1 MAKFNRNE
9 FKEYLLFGKSKN
21 CSDLVYS
28 ILNTLHHICN
38 SGYWYCYC
46 QHRTS
51 TCQMCKIPKIF
62 SNFVNDVDNN
72 IFDYNFLFF
81 YYTKLVNELLKLIDH
96 GRKDC
101 IECFQG
107 EYVFGGIDYHAG
119 TSWSVPL
126 SESIQYQE
134 AIQID

>member
-1 MAKFNRNE
+1 M
-9 FKEYLLFGKSKN
+9 
-21 CSDLVYS
+21 
-28 ILNTLHHICN
+28 
-38 SGYWYCYC
+38 
-46 QHRTS
+46 
-51 TCQMCKIPKIF
+51 F

-107 EYVFGGIDYHAG
+107 ENVFGGIDYHSC

-134 AIQID
+134 TIQID